1 MFKDSI
7 LKLLKLDG
15 IIENVTGYVE
25 ARIELLKL
33 DIKEDLARGLAKVA
47 VYVVLALAFMVSLSL
62 ISMAIAFKIG
72 ETLGNFAGFGIV
84 SGVYFLF
91 GLVLFLFQDSITTS
105 IEKKEKE
112 LMTKKKK

>member
-1 MFKDSI
+1 VFKESI

-15 IIENVTGYVE
+15 IVDNVTGYVE

-47 VYVVLALAFMVSLSL
+47 VYIVLALAFMIALSL
-62 ISMAIAFKIG
+62 FSMAIAYKIG

-84 SGVYFLF
+84 AGVYFLI
-91 GLVLFLFQDSITTS
+91 GLTLLLAQESISTAL
-105 IEKKEKE
+105 EKKVKE

>member
-47 VYVVLALAFMVSLSL
+47 VYVVLALAFMVALSL
-62 ISMAIAFKIG
+62 FSMAIAFKIG

-84 SGVYFLF
+84 AGVYFLF
-91 GLVLFLFQDSITTS
+91 GLILLLFQDAISAS
-105 IEKKEKE
+105 IEKKVKD